1 MQNAAEKNTDST
13 FSKQNVDDHVVE
25 QSEQRHHT
33 PAEENSE
40 EAHMQVKEVPS
51 LFLIPSSSGERPR
64 KHAS

>member
-1 MQNAAEKNTDST
+1 MQNAAEKNMDST
-13 FSKQNVDDHVVE
+13 FSKQNVEEHAAE

-51 LFLIPSSSGERPR
+51 FFSMSSSSGERPR
-64 KHAS
+64 KHVS